1 MTKQFDSAYDEIV
14 ETFDYNE
21 AKQVSDYGCQSG
33 VCSKYIY
40 YADTIRFFDN
50 YEEEITDYIITNFGT
65 EFLANIFQDND
76 CCLDMY
82 KNDVSW
88 CYIELICSQIV
99 DKYEYESTT
108 CEELSYAWTCC
119 HSLYHY
125 SSLYI
130 LEEYNQSFMIH
141 S

>member
-50 YEEEITDYIITNFGT
+50 YEEEVTDYIITCCGS
-65 EFLANIFQDND
+65 EILANIFLDNN
-76 CCLDMY
+76 CSIDMY
-82 KNDVSW
+82 KNDATW
-88 CYIELICSQIV
+88 CYIELLCSQIV
-99 DKYEYESTT
+99 DEYESTT
-108 CEELSYAWTCC
+108 CEELSNDQLTNLDALKELT
-119 HSLYHY
+119 Y
-125 SSLYI
+125 SSM
-130 LEEYNQSFMIH
+130 S